1 MDQLVQQGACERRSR
16 AWVNEDDPL
25 LRGPQGAVLAKGTKE
40 QPSALPEQ
48 ILDGQL
54 RGRHYAPL
62 TVAPRSDLTVRAGAP
77 HLAHRNSWYTLVS
90 A

>member
-40 QPSALPEQ
+40 QPSALPE
-48 ILDGQL
+48 
-54 RGRHYAPL
+54 
-62 TVAPRSDLTVRAGAP
+62 
-77 HLAHRNSWYTLVS
+77 
-90 A
+90 